1 MVNADPG
8 FARQMTFRFPW
19 RTYQARVIGEIASHL
34 DDRKLHVVAAPGS
47 GKTVLGLEA
56 IRVIGAPALVL
67 SPTLTIRDQWIDRL
81 TGMFLPEGAARPEW
95 VSTDIRHPGAIT
107 SITYQALHMAVTGFE
122 AGDPEDES
130 DPDEADDDAP
140 SVARGE
146 RPSRRKASK
155 INVPDLL
162 RRAGVTTVVLDECHH
177 LRSDWWRTLNAVV
190 GGIEQVR
197 IIGLTATPPYD
208 VDPLE
213 WERYQKL
220 CGPIDAEIS
229 VPELVADLN
238 LCPHQDYVYVS
249 RPSGEERAVIRK
261 FRSDVQEILK
271 QVAADPEFIAA
282 IEAHPFLE
290 RPADHVD
297 EILNQT
303 AYFSSIAIF
312 LNRVRGAAPRRLLRV
327 MGLDGERIPALTTEW
342 WEELLSG
349 CLFAADAHTDPHAAV
364 LERVKRDLARIGA
377 VDRGRVFLQ
386 STRKM
391 ARMLA
396 ASVSKLSG
404 IRDIVELEHGRLK
417 ERLRLVILTDFIRSA
432 DMPAT
437 AGDEE
442 PVARLGVA
450 PIFELLRRDGN
461 DGVKLGILSGSLV
474 VVPAAS
480 VPLLK
485 ECAAALGIGPDAVR
499 CSALPHDPG
508 YVSLNGVGEAD
519 TRVVR
524 IVTDLFTRGGIT
536 VLVGTKSLLGEGWD
550 APSVNAL
557 ILATFVGSYMLSNQ
571 MRGRAIRVEKGNPD
585 KTANIWHLVCVQDDT
600 DEAGQAV
607 PGADW
612 ETLTRRF
619 QAFVGP
625 TRGEPVIQNGV
636 GRLGLGGPPFTEKR
650 VDAAN
655 VATKEAAAD
664 REGLR
669 QMWVE
674 ALSRG
679 AEGSCLVQEI
689 QAPKLALP
697 QRCVFRDAIRVV
709 LMEGVGAMMCCLSS
723 IHVESSG
730 HIGLR
735 ALIGLLAV
743 VTGGACLVG
752 LPFFL
757 KALWLLLRHGSLAGS
772 LKQVGQAVLRS
783 LDHAGIVTTD
793 VNKMRVRTEPLPD
806 KTGAVCFLDGGTTYE
821 KTVFLDALA
830 EVVNPIEDPRY
841 VLIRK
846 SLFGWWVR
854 RDFHAVPTVL
864 ARQKETAETFAGL
877 WKKTVGPMELVY
889 TRTPEGR
896 QTLLKARGQALS
908 SALLKRSERRSVWR

>member
-1 MVNADPG
+1 MSADPG
-8 FARQMTFRFPW
+8 FARLMKFRFPW
-19 RTYQARVIGEIASHL
+19 RIYQARVIGEIASHL

-67 SPTLTIRDQWIDRL
+67 SPTLTIRDQWLDRL
-81 TGMFLPEGAARPEW
+81 TGMFLPEGAARPDW

-122 AGDPEDES
+122 AGGPEDES
-130 DPDEADDDAP
+130 DAGDAADDAP
-140 SVARGE
+140 LRAGGE
-146 RPSRRKASK
+146 RLSRRKAST
-155 INVPDLL
+155 INVADLL
-162 RRAGVTTVVLDECHH
+162 QRVGVTTVVLDECHH
-177 LRSDWWRTLNAVV
+177 LRSEWWRTLNAVV

-208 VDPLE
+208 VDPQE

-229 VPELVADLN
+229 VPELVADQN
-238 LCPHQDYVYVS
+238 LCPHQDHVYVL

-271 QVAADPEFIAA
+271 QVESDPEFIAA

-290 RPADHVD
+290 RPANHVD

-312 LNRVRGAAPRRLLRV
+312 LNRVRGVAPRRLLRV
-327 MGLDGERIPALTTEW
+327 MGLDGKRIPALTTEW

-349 CLFAADAHTDPHAAV
+349 FLSGADAREAPHAAV
-364 LERVKRDLARIGA
+364 AARIKRDLARIGA
-377 VDRGRVFLQ
+377 LDRGRVFLQ
-386 STRKM
+386 STPKM
-391 ARMLA
+391 ARLLA
-396 ASVSKLSG
+396 SSVSKLSG

-417 ERLRLVILTDFIRSA
+417 DRLRLVILTDFIRSA

-437 AGDEE
+437 VGDEE

-450 PIFELLRRDGN
+450 PIFERLRRDLN
-461 DGVKLGILSGSLV
+461 DDVKLGILSGSLV

-480 VPLLK
+480 VPLLL
-485 ECAAALGIGPDAVR
+485 ECAAALGIGPEALR

-508 YVSLNGVGEAD
+508 YVYLNGVGGAD
-519 TRVVR
+519 ARVVR

-600 DEAGQAV
+600 DETGRAI
-607 PGADW
+607 PGGDW
-612 ETLTRRF
+612 ETLVRRF

-636 GRLGLGGPPFTEKR
+636 DRLGLGGPPFTEAR
-650 VDAAN
+650 MDAAN
-655 VATKEAAAD
+655 GATREAAAD

-669 QMWVE
+669 RMWLE
-674 ALSRG
+674 ALSQG
-679 AEGSCLVQEI
+679 AEGSRLVQEI
-689 QAPKLALP
+689 QASKPALP
-697 QRCVFRDAIRVV
+697 RGCVFRDAIRVI
-709 LMEGVGAMMCCLSS
+709 LMQGVSAMMCCLSS
-723 IHVESSG
+723 IRIEAANR
-730 HIGLR
+730 IGLR
-735 ALIGLLAV
+735 MLLGLLAV

-757 KALWLLLRHGSLAGS
+757 RALWLLLRHGSFAGS
-772 LKQVGQAVLRS
+772 LKQVGQTVLRS
-783 LDHAGIVTTD
+783 LEHVGLVTTEAR
-793 VNKMRVRTEPLPD
+793 NLRVRTEPLPD

-821 KTVFLDALA
+821 KTVFLEALA

-846 SLFGWWVR
+846 SLLGWWVR
-854 RDFHAVPTVL
+854 RDFHAVPTIL
-864 ARQKETAETFAGL
+864 ARQKETAAYFAGQ

-908 SALLKRSERRSVWR
+908 SVLLKRAERRSVWR